1 VALNNYWS
9 GLMRAFSL
17 IVGVLCLAG
26 CTGPD
31 IIPIQ
36 GSVPPLA
43 AQPGSGGA
51 VTRMPLDAVSA
62 SPADAASLRPETPQG
77 RYDSMVRQGQMR
89 EANRLGVGVM
99 TGSQPCASPT
109 GVIAPPTSLSKP
121 CTVAPLDDF
130 SLRRQQQQDY

>member
-1 VALNNYWS
+1 VALNNYGS
-9 GLMRAFSL
+9 GLMRAFTL

-51 VTRMPLDAVSA
+51 ITRMPLDAVSA
-62 SPADAASLRPETPQG
+62 SPADAAATRLETSQG
-77 RYDSMVRQGQMR
+77 HYDSMVRQGQMR

-99 TGSQPCASPT
+99 TGSQPCAGST
-109 GVIAPPTSLSKP
+109 SVIAPPTPLSEP
-121 CTVAPLDDF
+121 CTVAPLDDI
-130 SLRRQQQQDY
+130 SLRRERLEY